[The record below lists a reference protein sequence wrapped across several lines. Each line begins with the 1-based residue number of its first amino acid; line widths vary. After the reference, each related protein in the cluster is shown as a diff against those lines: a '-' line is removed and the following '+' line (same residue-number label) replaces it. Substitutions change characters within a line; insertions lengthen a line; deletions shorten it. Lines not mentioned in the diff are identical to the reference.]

1 MLFFSGWLWYIV
13 VVGVA
18 AALGESGHRAS
29 ISRWQEFGV
38 HRSLKCQGCIGG
50 FVSSQIND
58 VNVGHQR
65 PIMPFKAISGDEWN
79 LSLTAPTA
87 RAVLH
92 INVHLGKLGVG
103 HEE

>member
-1 MLFFSGWLWYIV
+1 M
-13 VVGVA
+13 
-18 AALGESGHRAS
+18 
-29 ISRWQEFGV
+29 
-38 HRSLKCQGCIGG
+38 
-50 FVSSQIND
+50 SSQIND
-58 VNVGHQR
+58 VNVGHRR